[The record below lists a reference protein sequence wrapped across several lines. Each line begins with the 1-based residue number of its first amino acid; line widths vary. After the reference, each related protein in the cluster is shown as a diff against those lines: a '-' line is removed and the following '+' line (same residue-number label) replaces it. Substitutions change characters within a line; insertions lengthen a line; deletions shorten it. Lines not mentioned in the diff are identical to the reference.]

1 MQNQGMPKQSATATV
16 EGKSER
22 GRPRKNGGTRL
33 KRI

>member
-1 MQNQGMPKQSATATV
+1 MPKQIGTATM
-16 EGKSER
+16 EGTSER